1 MPINEAA
8 PSDLSPKNETKEEE
22 KISLLIEQQQKARAS
37 SQSNPKPNTF
47 KRANIKVQKVLELHP
62 VNESESAPAKAQARP
77 QSSIVSFNRNIKVM
91 PVSISQHAG
100 LAKLQALAGSAHSS
114 VGGANFV
121 LKKPSLRLNRSHIQ
135 ASSGN
140 TSADVSSSFVL
151 QH

>member
-37 SQSNPKPNTF
+37 SQSKPNTF

-62 VNESESAPAKAQARP
+62 VKESESAPAKAQARP

-140 TSADVSSSFVL
+140 TSADVSSSFV
-151 QH
+151 